1 MKKSL
6 DINLLND
13 HPDQLF
19 FVGVLLIGAFFITL
33 LKAFQVSPFFPILV
47 AISLIIG
54 YCFVSYSFQRFRL
67 PPERIGDNAYYL
79 GFLFTLISLSNALYY
94 YGDGE
99 NAGMLISDFGVAL
112 GSTIVGV
119 VARTVLHQLRLEV
132 EMIEQGV
139 RESLTES
146 AMNARAQIENLN
158 SEVQLLVE
166 ELKENLTSSIKKIID
181 NNSVISELTQ
191 QTLASLAHLTKSI
204 DSEVK
209 ALDDTVRLS
218 ISTFPKRLQGSLD
231 NINKELSAFKI
242 PRGEI
247 DSLERAIAKVNGE
260 ISGLTLNFNNM
271 SKDNTISMTTLMAL
285 YLKYKINK

>member
-1 MKKSL
+1 
-6 DINLLND
+6 
-13 HPDQLF
+13 
-19 FVGVLLIGAFFITL
+19 
-33 LKAFQVSPFFPILV
+33 
-47 AISLIIG
+47 
-54 YCFVSYSFQRFRL
+54 
-67 PPERIGDNAYYL
+67 
-79 GFLFTLISLSNALYY
+79 
-94 YGDGE
+94 
-99 NAGMLISDFGVAL
+99 
-112 GSTIVGV
+112 
-119 VARTVLHQLRLEV
+119 
-132 EMIEQGV
+132 
-139 RESLTES
+139 
-146 AMNARAQIENLN
+146 
-158 SEVQLLVE
+158 
-166 ELKENLTSSIKKIID
+166 
-181 NNSVISELTQ
+181 
-191 QTLASLAHLTKSI
+191 LASLAHLTKSI